1 VGVPGVRQDLF
12 DVGTWLPALEK
23 FGAVTHLTV
32 IVYAGGRV
40 VCGPFHATPL
50 YTLFARHG
58 YDPGMFD
65 ECARRC
71 VAQTRERPAVVI
83 SLQDGLAIVGTSLV
97 LDGEIVGAAVAGYAL
112 VDFVGSSAIEH
123 LARESGVPFRELWD
137 IARAHQPIP
146 ERRLMLQ
153 GELLQVLGDAI
164 LRENS
169 RTRGSETTV
178 AALADESAAKDD
190 FLAIVSHEL
199 RTPLTPIVAWA
210 RILKAGDDDSA
221 RSRRAGEVI
230 ERNALL
236 QARLVDDLLELTRA
250 RLGTTALDVR
260 VHDLNAVLRSALET
274 IAEDAHEKDLAVD
287 VVESEEPLLAEVDEQ
302 RVQQILRNVLSNAV
316 KFTPAGGR
324 ISVLLAR
331 EGDLAIIRIRD
342 TGEGIAP
349 EFVPAAFE
357 LFRQQE
363 SGTRRRHAGFG
374 IGLSLVKQLT
384 ELHGGRV
391 TIASEGL
398 GLGALV
404 TVQLPLF
411 SGSLPVSGP
420 RAVAAGP
427 DIRGRRLLVIDDT
440 KDNRD
445 AIQMLLEDLGA
456 EVRVAADG
464 LEAIEMITGGVF
476 DAVLCDLRM
485 PRMDGFEFMR
495 AARQLPDT
503 SLPPVIAMSGLTSGS
518 DHARTEAA
526 GFAGQLDKPFDE
538 QHLVVAIETAIA
550 RSVSTTSPAPR
561 VS

>member
-1 VGVPGVRQDLF
+1 VRVPGVRQDLF
-12 DVGTWLPALEK
+12 DVGTWMPALEK

-32 IVYAGGRV
+32 MVYAGARV

-50 YTLFARHG
+50 HRLFTRHG
-58 YDPGMFD
+58 YDPGVFD

-71 VAQTRERPAVVI
+71 VAQTRERPAVVL

-123 LARESGVPFRELWD
+123 LAREAGVPFRELWD

-169 RTRGSETTV
+169 RTRGSETTA

-210 RILKAGDDDSA
+210 RILKAGDDPA
-221 RSRRAGEVI
+221 RSRRAAEVI

-236 QARLVDDLLELTRA
+236 QARLVDDLLELTSA
-250 RLGTTALDVR
+250 RLGKTALDLR
-260 VHDLNAVLRSALET
+260 VHDLNELLRSALET
-274 IAEDAHEKDLAVD
+274 IAEDAREKDLALD
-287 VVESEEPLLAEVDEQ
+287 VVEAEEPLLAEVDEQ

-331 EGDLAIIRIRD
+331 EGDVATIRIKD

-357 LFRQQE
+357 VFRQQE
-363 SGTRRRHAGFG
+363 TGTRRRHPGFG

-404 TVQLPLF
+404 TVQLPLA
-411 SGSLPVSGP
+411 SGSPPVSGA
-420 RAVAAGP
+420 RALAARP

-456 EVRVAADG
+456 DVRVAADG
-464 LEAIEMITGGVF
+464 LEAIEMIKGGMF

-495 AARQLPDT
+495 AARQLPNT

-538 QHLVVAIETAIA
+538 HHLVVAIETAIA
-550 RSVSTTSPAPR
+550 RRVSTSTPTPR
-561 VS
+561 VR

>member
-1 VGVPGVRQDLF
+1 MREPGVRQGLF
-12 DVGTWLPALEK
+12 DVGTWLPALDK

-32 IVYAGGRV
+32 MVYAGGHV

-50 YTLFARHG
+50 HTLFVRRG
-58 YDPGMFD
+58 YDPGIFD

-71 VAQTRERPAVVI
+71 LAQTRERPAVVL
-83 SLQDGLAIVGTSLV
+83 SLQDGLAVVGTSLV

-123 LARESGVPFRELWD
+123 LARDARVPFRELWD

-146 ERRLMLQ
+146 ERRLILQ

-190 FLAIVSHEL
+190 FLAVVSHEL

-210 RILKAGDDDSA
+210 RILKLGDDPA
-221 RSRRAGEVI
+221 RSHRAAEVI
-230 ERNALL
+230 ERNAMLL
-236 QARLVDDLLELTRA
+236 TRLVDDLLELTRVK
-250 RLGTTALDVR
+250 LGQTALDLR
-260 VHDLNAVLRSALET
+260 THDLNELLRSALET
-274 IAEDAHEKDLAVD
+274 VAEDIKEKGLALD
-287 VVESEEPLLAEVDEQ
+287 VVEASEPLLATVDEQ

-316 KFTPAGGR
+316 KFTPKGGR

-331 EGDLAIIRIRD
+331 EGNMALIEIRD
-342 TGEGIAP
+342 TGEGVAP

-363 SGTRRRHAGFG
+363 RGTRRQHAGLG
-374 IGLSLVKQLT
+374 IGLSLVRQLT

-391 TIASEGL
+391 TLASEGV
-398 GLGALV
+398 GLGAQV
-404 TVQLPLF
+404 TVQLPL
-411 SGSLPVSGP
+411 GSDGLQALGHQTP
-420 RAVAAGP
+420 AVAP
-427 DIRGRRLLVIDDT
+427 DLRGRRLLVVDDNV
-440 KDNRD
+440 DSRD
-445 AIQMLLEDLGA
+445 AIRMLLEDLGA
-456 EVRVAADG
+456 KVRVAADG
-464 LEAIEMITGGVF
+464 VAASEMIRGGEF

-495 AARQLPDT
+495 AVREMRDDT
-503 SLPPVIAMSGLTSGS
+503 LPPVIAMSGLTSS
-518 DHARTEAA
+518 ADHLRTEAA

-538 QHLVVAIETAIA
+538 HRLFVVIETAIA
-550 RSVSTTSPAPR
+550 RRVSTSR
-561 VS
+561 